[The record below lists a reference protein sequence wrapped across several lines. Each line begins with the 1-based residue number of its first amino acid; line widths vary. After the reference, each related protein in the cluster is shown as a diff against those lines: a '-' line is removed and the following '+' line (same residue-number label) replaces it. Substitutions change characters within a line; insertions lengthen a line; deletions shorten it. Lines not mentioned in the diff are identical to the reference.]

1 MHDEQDQKA
10 TLEELRIWE
19 RKVIAGLLAMLTT
32 AFLAWAGVVWNSA
45 DKLMARI
52 DHMTEQLAADRV
64 EQQLY
69 RAQIERRLSIVEE
82 RQSRVLRWIDEEE
95 RHAHE

>member
-1 MHDEQDQKA
+1 MNEGIDEVR
-10 TLEELRIWE
+10 LWE
-19 RKVIAGLLAMLTT
+19 RKAVAVLASILSA

-45 DKLMARI
+45 DKVLMRI
-52 DHMTEQLAADRV
+52 DRMSDQLAADRV

-82 RQSRVLRWIDEEE
+82 RQNRVIRVLDKLERVSDEGPQ
-95 RHAHE
+95 